1 MTGFATLRRRFP
13 VLCERRYFATHNF
26 GPVLVDALADLDVYR
41 RTLALRN
48 RAVEH
53 WLAMIGEVR
62 GAIAQLVNASS
73 EDIALGPNATAC
85 QASIAA
91 ALTPVGARNVILTTD
106 LDFPSSRYLWH
117 AQARRGFE
125 IRGVPSDGIAMPTE
139 QLVAA
144 IDERVA
150 VVAVPHVAY
159 RNGALLDARRVI
171 DAAHRAGAIVVLD
184 AYQAAGI
191 VPIDVRALDVDVLV
205 AGTNKWL
212 GAPATGCAFA
222 YVKRELADRLE
233 PAFPGWLGHADVF
246 GFCDEFVPA
255 PGARRFEQGAPA
267 VEPIYGARAGIRFAL
282 DVGVA
287 RMRERSLDLCERFIA
302 AADELGIPLATPRA
316 RDQRAGFVCLRVPDP
331 ARAVAELRDLGI
343 DADTRP
349 GTGVRFSVH
358 PCLDEEDV
366 AVAVA
371 YLKSSP
377 RAPS

>member
-1 MTGFATLRRRFP
+1 MIDFEVARRRFP

-26 GPVLVDALADLDVYR
+26 GPVLVEALADLDAYR
-41 RTLALRN
+41 RTLGLRN

-53 WLAMIGEVR
+53 WLEKIGEVR
-62 GAIAQLVNASS
+62 ELIAQLLHA
-73 EDIALGPNATAC
+73 DADDLALGPNATAC
-85 QASIAA
+85 QAAVAA
-91 ALTPVGARNVILTTD
+91 ALAPSGSRNVIVTTD

-125 IRGVPSDGIAMPTE
+125 IRSVPSDGVAMPVE
-139 QLVAA
+139 QLIAA

-150 VVAVPHVAY
+150 VVAVPLVAY
-159 RNGALLDARRVI
+159 RNGALLDAPRVI
-171 DAAHRAGAIVVLD
+171 AAARRAGALVVLD

-212 GAPATGCAFA
+212 GAPATGLAFA
-222 YVKRELADRLE
+222 YVKRALADRLA
-233 PAFPGWLGHADVF
+233 PAYPGWLGHADVF

-267 VEPIYGARAGIRFAL
+267 VEPIYGARAGIAFAL
-282 DVGVA
+282 EAGVA
-287 RMRERSLDLCERFIA
+287 AMRQRSLELCERFIA
-302 AADELGIPLATPRA
+302 AAQELAIPLATPLP
-316 RDQRAGFVCLRVPDP
+316 RDQRAGFVCLRVADP
-331 ARAVAELRDLGI
+331 ARAVAELRELGV

-349 GTGVRFSVH
+349 GTGIRFSAH
-358 PCLDEEDV
+358 PCNTEEDI
-366 AVAVA
+366 ATAVA
-371 YLKSSP
+371 YLRARR